1 MAEYSKRF
9 LENLSRVCPI
19 ADDDERDI
27 FTNNLGEPMKTQV
40 EMLKPATLDASMD
53 LAISFEHLNTVT
65 STAATPG
72 RPSRPLR
79 PMAAPTP
86 ALPDSSNSTPAL
98 VFKRLTPAE
107 MDERRAKGLCFNCD
121 EKFARGHRC
130 KRLFYIQS
138 ADAEEEQFEDFQ
150 EAQISLLAVTGI
162 PTSDTMQVTLR
173 IGDRDLVAL
182 LDSGSTHNFIHEEL
196 ATIVGL
202 PFSSNRRLGVT
213 VANVDKVTCRG
224 LLQQA
229 AITIDKERFVVD
241 LHAFRLGVFD
251 IVLGTRFLK
260 TLGPILWDFTTQWMS
275 FWHSDHRVEWSG
287 LGSLGRPAH
296 LHACEGKE
304 LLDSLLTTFTNVF
317 ADPQGLPPQR
327 AHDHHI
333 HLIPGTP
340 PVAVR
345 PYRYPTIQ
353 KDELERQCSE
363 MLARGLIRPS
373 SSAFSSPV
381 LLVRKADGT
390 WRFCIDY
397 RGLYLVTI
405 KDKFPI
411 PVVDELLD
419 ELKGA
424 RFFTKL
430 DLRSGYHQVR
440 MAPEDIHKTAFR
452 THEGLFEF
460 VVMAFG
466 LTNAPATFQAL
477 MNGVLRPYLRRCL
490 CSSMIS

>member
-1 MAEYSKRF
+1 
-9 LENLSRVCPI
+9 
-19 ADDDERDI
+19 
-27 FTNNLGEPMKTQV
+27 
-40 EMLKPATLDASMD
+40 
-53 LAISFEHLNTVT
+53 
-65 STAATPG
+65 
-72 RPSRPLR
+72 
-79 PMAAPTP
+79 
-86 ALPDSSNSTPAL
+86 
-98 VFKRLTPAE
+98 
-107 MDERRAKGLCFNCD
+107 
-121 EKFARGHRC
+121 
-130 KRLFYIQS
+130 
-138 ADAEEEQFEDFQ
+138 
-150 EAQISLLAVTGI
+150 
-162 PTSDTMQVTLR
+162 
-173 IGDRDLVAL
+173 
-182 LDSGSTHNFIHEEL
+182 
-196 ATIVGL
+196 
-202 PFSSNRRLGVT
+202 
-213 VANVDKVTCRG
+213 
-224 LLQQA
+224 
-229 AITIDKERFVVD
+229 
-241 LHAFRLGVFD
+241 
-251 IVLGTRFLK
+251 
-260 TLGPILWDFTTQWMS
+260 MS

-304 LLDSLLTTFTNVF
+304 LLDSLLATFTDVF

-381 LLVRKADGT
+381 LLVRKADET

-397 RGLYLVTI
+397 RGLNLVTI
-405 KDKFPI
+405 KGKFPI

-430 DLRSGYHQVR
+430 DLRSGYHQIR

-477 MNGVLRPYLRRCL
+477 MNDVLRPYLRRFVLVFFDDILIYSSSWSDHLRHVKLVLEAMRTHQLFLKRSKCSFGEETMAYLGHIISAAGVAMDSDKVLAVVDWPVPRTIRVVRGFLGLAGYYRKFIRDFGTIAAPLTALLKKDGFLWTPAATIAFEALKKALTTAL
-490 CSSMIS
+490 CFSCRILLFHSLWSVMHLDLVSGQSCIKVAAPLPISAKPSLRVMLLSPLMSRSSLVWCTPCATGGPIFGDVRSSSKLTTTA

>member
-1 MAEYSKRF
+1 
-9 LENLSRVCPI
+9 
-19 ADDDERDI
+19 
-27 FTNNLGEPMKTQV
+27 
-40 EMLKPATLDASMD
+40 
-53 LAISFEHLNTVT
+53 
-65 STAATPG
+65 
-72 RPSRPLR
+72 
-79 PMAAPTP
+79 
-86 ALPDSSNSTPAL
+86 
-98 VFKRLTPAE
+98 
-107 MDERRAKGLCFNCD
+107 
-121 EKFARGHRC
+121 
-130 KRLFYIQS
+130 
-138 ADAEEEQFEDFQ
+138 
-150 EAQISLLAVTGI
+150 
-162 PTSDTMQVTLR
+162 MQVTLR

-196 ATIVGL
+196 ATVFGL

-213 VANVDKVTCRG
+213 VANDDKVAYRG

-241 LHAFRLGVFD
+241 LHAIPLCGFD

-287 LGSLGRPAH
+287 LGSIERPAN
-296 LHACEGKE
+296 LHACEGKD
-304 LLDSLLTTFTNVF
+304 LLDSLQATFADVF
-317 ADPQGLPPQR
+317 ADPRGLPPRR

-333 HLIPGTP
+333 HLLWTP

-353 KDELERQCSE
+353 KDELERQCSK

-381 LLVRKADGT
+381 LLIRKHDGT

-397 RGLYLVTI
+397 HGLNLVTI

-430 DLRSGYHQVR
+430 DRRSDYHQVR

-452 THEGLFEF
+452 THEGFLS
-460 VVMAFG
+460 
-466 LTNAPATFQAL
+466 LW
-477 MNGVLRPYLRRCL
+477 
-490 CSSMIS
+490 

>member
-1 MAEYSKRF
+1 
-9 LENLSRVCPI
+9 
-19 ADDDERDI
+19 
-27 FTNNLGEPMKTQV
+27 
-40 EMLKPATLDASMD
+40 
-53 LAISFEHLNTVT
+53 
-65 STAATPG
+65 
-72 RPSRPLR
+72 
-79 PMAAPTP
+79 
-86 ALPDSSNSTPAL
+86 
-98 VFKRLTPAE
+98 
-107 MDERRAKGLCFNCD
+107 
-121 EKFARGHRC
+121 
-130 KRLFYIQS
+130 
-138 ADAEEEQFEDFQ
+138 
-150 EAQISLLAVTGI
+150 
-162 PTSDTMQVTLR
+162 
-173 IGDRDLVAL
+173 
-182 LDSGSTHNFIHEEL
+182 
-196 ATIVGL
+196 
-202 PFSSNRRLGVT
+202 
-213 VANVDKVTCRG
+213 
-224 LLQQA
+224 
-229 AITIDKERFVVD
+229 
-241 LHAFRLGVFD
+241 
-251 IVLGTRFLK
+251 
-260 TLGPILWDFTTQWMS
+260 MS
-275 FWHSDHRVEWSG
+275 FWHSDHCVEWSG

-304 LLDSLLTTFTNVF
+304 LLDSLLATFTDVF

-373 SSAFSSPV
+373 SSAFSSPA

-397 RGLYLVTI
+397 RGLNLVTI

-430 DLRSGYHQVR
+430 DLR

-452 THEGLFEF
+452 TH
-460 VVMAFG
+460 
-466 LTNAPATFQAL
+466 
-477 MNGVLRPYLRRCL
+477 
-490 CSSMIS
+490 